1 MLKLKQR
8 LKKKFSMDAKAMR
21 CRVCGNN
28 RGMVHKYG
36 LEMCRKCFKEHAK
49 SIGFTK
55 YS

>member
-1 MLKLKQR
+1 LKLKQR
-8 LKKKFSMDAKAMR
+8 VKKKIKMDAREQR

-36 LEMCRKCFKEHAK
+36 LNMCRKCFREHAE
-49 SIGFTK
+49 SIGFEK